1 MTEKE
6 SKEYLDKI
14 SQNQLTIAMK
24 ICLIAKRGML
34 ETLDEFKNETSE
46 LRILRDHKNQEQM
59 LHNRFIKNEIIWMA
73 EQIEGIKKN

>member
-1 MTEKE
+1 
-6 SKEYLDKI
+6 
-14 SQNQLTIAMK
+14 
-24 ICLIAKRGML
+24 ML